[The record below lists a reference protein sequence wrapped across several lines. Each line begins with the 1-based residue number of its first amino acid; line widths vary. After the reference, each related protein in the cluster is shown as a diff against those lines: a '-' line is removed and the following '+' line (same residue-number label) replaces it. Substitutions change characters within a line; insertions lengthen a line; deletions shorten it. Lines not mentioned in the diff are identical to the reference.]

1 MRCEGM
7 QRQLAWRMME
17 EQWRVAMPFYT
28 AVALSFDKLPTPAE
42 RMMMATG
49 IKLASSNRRHT
60 TVDADLSR
68 LPLSALQTLTRT

>member
-7 QRQLAWRMME
+7 QGQLAWRMME

-28 AVALSFDKLPTPAE
+28 AVALSFDKLPPQR

-49 IKLASSNRRHT
+49 IKLASSSYAT
-60 TVDADLSR
+60 QLSVQIC
-68 LPLSALQTLTRT
+68 LVFL